1 MTRIAIPS
9 IGGPSW
15 MGGRNYLLNLLQSVA
30 ELGSGAV
37 EPVLCIGTNCDDDL
51 AQAAAAIK
59 GASIIRDPV
68 FDAANNGSR
77 LRRALLTGC
86 DDAATSLFHA
96 NAIDCVFEP
105 ARYYGWRFP
114 LPALAWIPDFQH
126 RYMPELFS
134 RAGWW
139 KRDLGFRAQA
149 ASGRHFMLSSENA
162 RADCEHFYPATHGR
176 TSVARFAVP
185 LPDAADDNM
194 LKVSRDRYSLPETY
208 FFLPNQF
215 WRHKHHSVVIE
226 ALVLLKSRGVAVC
239 VVATGHTAD
248 PRDPGHFDRLSARIA
263 ETGIEEQFRILG
275 SIPYADVSALM
286 QGCAAL
292 INPSKFEGWSTTV
305 EEAKALGIRMIL
317 SDLRVHHEQASGR
330 ADYFP
335 PDDAAALAGILV
347 DFAANVPGPRTD
359 LNRQAMDRRQGF
371 VTAFEAAVFKTL
383 ALGVRG

>member
-9 IGGPSW
+9 IGGPGW

-30 ELGSGAV
+30 EIGSGTV
-37 EPVLCIGTNCDDDL
+37 EPVLCIGANGDDDL
-51 AQAAAAIK
+51 AQAAATIDR
-59 GASIIRDPV
+59 ASIIRDPI
-68 FDAANNGSR
+68 FDAANNSSR

-86 DDAATSLFHA
+86 DDAAASLFGA

-149 ASGRHFMLSSENA
+149 ASSRHFMLSSEDA
-162 RADCEHFYPATHGR
+162 QTDCERFYPSTKGR
-176 TSVARFAVP
+176 TSVVRFAVP
-185 LPDAADDNM
+185 LPAA
-194 LKVSRDRYSLPETY
+194 LEGSTLQATRDRYSLPETY
-208 FFLPNQF
+208 FFVPNQF
-215 WRHKHHSVVIE
+215 WRHKNHSVVID
-226 ALVLLKSRGVAVC
+226 ALAILKSRGMAVC

-248 PRDPGHFDRLSARIA
+248 PRDPGHFDRLSARIQDA
-263 ETGIEEQFRILG
+263 GISNQFRILG
-275 SIPYADVSALM
+275 SIPYADVGALL

-305 EEAKALGIRMIL
+305 EEAKVLGIRMIL
-317 SDLRVHHEQASGR
+317 SDLRVHREQASGM
-330 ADYFP
+330 ADYFL
-335 PDDAAALAGILV
+335 PDDAAALAGIMTNFKGHLRPSHTELV
-347 DFAANVPGPRTD
+347 Q
-359 LNRQAMDRRQGF
+359 QAHDKRHAF
-371 VTAFEAAVFKTL
+371 VQAFEAAVCETL
-383 ALGVRG
+383 RTAGR